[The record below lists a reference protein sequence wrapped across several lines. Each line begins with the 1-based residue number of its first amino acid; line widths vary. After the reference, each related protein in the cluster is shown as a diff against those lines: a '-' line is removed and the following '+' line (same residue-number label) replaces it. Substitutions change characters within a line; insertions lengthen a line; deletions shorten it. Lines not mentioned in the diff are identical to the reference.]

1 MNTNETNEPLT
12 IYQRPVELLQ
22 NLIRFNT
29 TNPPGNE
36 GECVSY
42 INHLLTIAGF
52 KTNILARDPSRPNL
66 LARLEGNGDAP
77 PLLLQGH
84 VDVVPTNDEKWQYPP
99 FEGNIAGGYVWGR
112 GALDMKGGVAMMLS
126 AFLRAKANGLKP
138 RGDVILAVLCDEET
152 GGKLG
157 AQYLIENHPE
167 QFEGVRYAIGEF
179 GGFPIYLG
187 KQKFYQIQVTEKQR
201 SRIRVIMKGPD
212 GYGSILPPKGNAS
225 ANLGSLLVNLDK
237 QCLPVHIT
245 PIPYRMI
252 ETMSSAL
259 PFPSNKILRLLLKP
273 KLTDHVLRLIGEK
286 GRTLHPL
293 LHNTV
298 NALMIE
304 GGQTDNIM
312 IPNKIEVYLAAY
324 ILPGYRPEDVITEL
338 RKLLLSEADFE
349 IVLFEPVPEEPDMA
363 LYDMLSQILREEDPI
378 GKPMPMIL
386 PAATDGRNF
395 SRLGIQ
401 TYGFLPMNL
410 PPDFNFS
417 QYTHG
422 DNERIPV
429 EALDFGSK
437 AIYKFLERYGNT
449 D

>member
-1 MNTNETNEPLT
+1 MNTNETTEFLT
-12 IYQRPVELLQ
+12 IYKRPVELLQ

-36 GECVSY
+36 GECVAY
-42 INHLLTIAGF
+42 INGLLTASGF
-52 KTNILARDPSRPNL
+52 ETKILAKDPSRPNL
-66 LARLEGNGDAP
+66 LARLEGTGDSP

-84 VDVVPTNDEKWQYPP
+84 VDVVQTNHESWKHPP
-99 FEGNIAGGYVWGR
+99 FEGKIVDGYVWGR

-126 AFLRAKANGLKP
+126 AFLRAKASGLKP

-152 GGKLG
+152 GGKFG
-157 AQYLIENHPE
+157 AKYLIEDHPE

-225 ANLGSLLVNLDK
+225 ANLGNLLANLDK

-245 PIPYRMI
+245 PLPQMMI
-252 ETMSSAL
+252 EAMSSAL
-259 PFPSNKILRLLLKP
+259 PFPRNMILRLLLNP
-273 KLTDHVLRLIGEK
+273 RLTDHILKLLGEK

-298 NALMIE
+298 NALKIE

-312 IPNKIEVYLAAY
+312 IPNKIEVNLSAY
-324 ILPGYRPEDVITEL
+324 ILPGYRPEDVIAEL
-338 RKLLLSEADFE
+338 RKLLLSDADFE
-349 IVLFEPVPEEPDMA
+349 ILIFEPVPGKPDMA
-363 LYDMLSQILREEDPI
+363 LYNMLAQILREDDPA

-386 PAATDGRNF
+386 PAATDGRLF

-417 QYTHG
+417 QYTHA

-429 EALDFGSK
+429 EVLDFGSK